1 MFKGSAAYAKAS
13 GYASGYDPTRRRAK
27 EVGPSFNYP
36 YGNNGLGKKR
46 GALTLNAEP

>member
-1 MFKGSAAYAKAS
+1 MFKGSAAYAAL
-13 GYASGYDPTRRRAK
+13 RRAK
-27 EVGPSFNYP
+27 EVDPSFNYP